1 MHEPLHITAFFDGSP
16 GHNKQT
22 DGVLR
27 ALQKLTPL
35 SITHIKTPPL
45 GLIGSVKDWLDY
57 FKAAVVTPGRN
68 KHGAVRVDLIIGTGT
83 HTHIPMLVFKKA
95 HPAKVVTCM
104 KPGFPLLKKTDLCF
118 IPQHDKVKLGKTDNI
133 FLTVGPP
140 VISGAK
146 GVHAQ
151 QKGLLLIGGLDK
163 KSHHWDLDLLRAQVY
178 TILER
183 KAFMQWTISSSPR
196 TPDDTMLM
204 LRKVA
209 ADNPNV
215 TFFTSQE
222 TPAGWIEQ
230 VYAECQTVWVTA
242 DSISMVYE
250 ALSSG
255 CSVGLLP
262 VKWKRKNSKFQRSII
277 FLIETKRVITYQM
290 WVAGHPMV
298 QGTVLNEAQRC
309 AKEILRRWWPDR
321 LP

>member
-1 MHEPLHITAFFDGSP
+1 MREPLHITAFFDGSP
-16 GHNKQT
+16 GHDKQT

-35 SITHIKTPPL
+35 SITHIKTL
-45 GLIGSVKDWLDY
+45 QSGLLRSIKDWLDY
-57 FKAAVVTPGRN
+57 FKAAVTPEN
-68 KHGAVRVDLIIGTGT
+68 SEHAADTVDLIIGTGA
-83 HTHIPMLVFKKA
+83 HTHIPMLLYKKK

-104 KPGFPLLKKTDLCF
+104 NPGFPLLKKIDLCF
-118 IPQHDKVKLGKTDNI
+118 IPQHDEVKLAKAENVY
-133 FLTVGPP
+133 LTVGPP
-140 VISGAK
+140 VISEAK

-151 QKGLLLIGGLDK
+151 QKGLLLIGGVDK
-163 KSHHWDLDLLRAQVY
+163 KSHHWDLDSLRAQVY

-215 TFFTSQE
+215 TFYASKE
-222 TPAGWIEQ
+222 TPQGWIEKI
-230 VYAECQTVWVTA
+230 YAECNIVWVTA

-250 ALSSG
+250 ALASR

-262 VKWKRKNSKFQRSII
+262 VKWKRKNSKFQRSIT

-298 QGTVLNEAQRC
+298 QGAVLNEAQRC

>member
-1 MHEPLHITAFFDGSP
+1 
-16 GHNKQT
+16 
-22 DGVLR
+22 
-27 ALQKLTPL
+27 
-35 SITHIKTPPL
+35 
-45 GLIGSVKDWLDY
+45 
-57 FKAAVVTPGRN
+57 
-68 KHGAVRVDLIIGTGT
+68 
-83 HTHIPMLVFKKA
+83 
-95 HPAKVVTCM
+95 M
-104 KPGFPLLKKTDLCF
+104 KN
-118 IPQHDKVKLGKTDNI
+118 V

-140 VISGAK
+140 VVSEAK
-146 GVHAQ
+146 GAHAH
-151 QKGLLLIGGLDK
+151 QKGLLLIGGVDK

-196 TPDDTMLM
+196 TPANTMLM

-215 TFFTSQE
+215 TFFTSKE
-222 TPAGWIEQ
+222 TPQGWIEK
-230 VYAECQTVWVTA
+230 VYAECRIVWVTA

-262 VKWKRKNSKFQRSII
+262 VQWKRKNCKFQRSVN
-277 FLIETKRVITYQM
+277 FLIETKRVITHQM
-290 WVAGHPMV
+290 WMTGHPML
-298 QGTVLNEAQRC
+298 QGAVLNEAKRC

>member
-16 GHNKQT
+16 GHGKQT
-22 DGVLR
+22 DGILR

-35 SITHIKTPPL
+35 SITHVKIPQP
-45 GLIGSVKDWLDY
+45 GLLRSIKDWIDY
-57 FKAAVVTPGRN
+57 FKAAITLGRD
-68 KHGAVRVDLIIGTGT
+68 KHGAVRADLIIGTGA
-83 HTHIPMLVFKKA
+83 HTHIPMLLFKKA
-95 HPAKVVTCM
+95 NPAKVVTCM
-104 KPGFPLLKKTDLCF
+104 NPGFPLLKKIDLCF
-118 IPQHDKVKLGKTDNI
+118 IPQHDKVKLAKAENV

-140 VISGAK
+140 VISEGN

-151 QKGLLLIGGLDK
+151 QKGLLLIGGVDK

-178 TILER
+178 TIMER

-196 TPDDTMLM
+196 TPDDTILM

-215 TFFTSQE
+215 TFFTSKE
-222 TPAGWIEQ
+222 TPVGWIELI
-230 VYAECQTVWVTA
+230 YAECHTVWVTA

-250 ALSSG
+250 ALAYG

-262 VKWKRKNSKFQRSII
+262 VKWKHKNSKFQRSIS
-277 FLIETKRVITYQM
+277 FLIETKRVITYEM
-290 WVAGHPMV
+290 WLTGHPMV
-298 QGTVLNEAQRC
+298 HGTVLDETKRC
-309 AKEILRRWWPDR
+309 AQEILRRWWPDR